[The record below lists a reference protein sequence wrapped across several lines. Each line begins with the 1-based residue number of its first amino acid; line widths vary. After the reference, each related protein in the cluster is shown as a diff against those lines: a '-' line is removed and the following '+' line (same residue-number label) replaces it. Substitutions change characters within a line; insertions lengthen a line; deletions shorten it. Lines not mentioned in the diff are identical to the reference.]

1 MDTLNWKCIFKYNRQ
16 IYFARYSLSRIYI
29 SDGVNVVTEYAKE
42 NVTGCTYN
50 GKVIWLSTMD
60 SNELICIDSQE
71 KENYMP
77 ILSYD
82 SVRIINMVTGQDRIM
97 ILKGVRGDDSEIFMF
112 DGIRGC
118 VICKL
123 PIHEKYLDFVIES
136 DGRGFLLC
144 EEPMPVPGRYSDEVD
159 DTEVLFFAEVTWG
172 NDNLHARACLKIKN
186 CTKHMFLCPFS

>member
-71 KENYMP
+71 KRKLYAYSILRFCSNY
-77 ILSYD
+77 
-82 SVRIINMVTGQDRIM
+82 
-97 ILKGVRGDDSEIFMF
+97 
-112 DGIRGC
+112 
-118 VICKL
+118 
-123 PIHEKYLDFVIES
+123 KY
-136 DGRGFLLC
+136 
-144 EEPMPVPGRYSDEVD
+144 
-159 DTEVLFFAEVTWG
+159 G
-172 NDNLHARACLKIKN
+172 NR
-186 CTKHMFLCPFS
+186 SR

>member
-1 MDTLNWKCIFKYNRQ
+1 
-16 IYFARYSLSRIYI
+16 
-29 SDGVNVVTEYAKE
+29 
-42 NVTGCTYN
+42 
-50 GKVIWLSTMD
+50 
-60 SNELICIDSQE
+60 
-71 KENYMP
+71 
-77 ILSYD
+77 
-82 SVRIINMVTGQDRIM
+82 M

-172 NDNLHARACLKIKN
+172 NDNLHASIERSISLYIDKWEICNLL
-186 CTKHMFLCPFS
+186 F